1 MSTTLTKRI
10 AWLLLALV
18 LWHATGP
25 GGRTTWA
32 HGGSDIPSN
41 DTPTIV
47 HGLTVSAVGSVH
59 YPADRAYLIAIPD
72 YYYGDVESELFVSR
86 QGRQALLTALEGIGL
101 SEEVVDFTG
110 SRYDPLII
118 KIEISI
124 DQLEELKPKVI
135 DILRD
140 QTRPRKI
147 QTLGMTYA
155 LSPEHCQEAAS
166 DARQQA
172 ILTARQTATSLASL
186 LDVQLGVV
194 SGVREYPVA
203 ATQHRTKSD
212 ICAIQNYVDYL
223 HSDLMDIESIP
234 EVKVSI
240 GLQIT
245 YLME

>member
-1 MSTTLTKRI
+1 MSTTLTKRV
-10 AWLLLALV
+10 AWLLLV
-18 LWHATGP
+18 LGLWLATGP
-25 GGRTTWA
+25 GGQTTWA

-41 DTPTIV
+41 DMPTIV

-59 YPADRAYLIAIPD
+59 YPADRAYLITIPD
-72 YYYGDVESELFVSR
+72 YYFGDLETELFIAR
-86 QGRQALLTALEGIGL
+86 QGRQALLTALEGVGL

-110 SRYDPLII
+110 SRHDPLII

-135 DILRD
+135 DILRN
-140 QTRPRKI
+140 QMRQRIHTM
-147 QTLGMTYA
+147 GMTYA

-172 ILTARQTATSLASL
+172 ILTARQTATNLASL